1 MAVHRKLTQKEIK
14 GDTAFIE
21 HSIHEVNLVLD
32 TASSLTKI
40 KEPHKVNMFYYL
52 REDSQRRYDC
62 IACITLNVPNIRA
75 EMLDKIR
82 RSLQRATDNGLVPLE
97 SNPAVSVTALA
108 FELID
113 YCENIEIRTLIN
125 VGIGS
130 TGTPATE
137 NKQNA
142 HCFLTAGEAI
152 PIIVRFDIT
161 IPIPATPKAETSTS
175 PKTSIPPPSSS
186 ATAPSS
192 SSSSGAV
199 TVQLKSLSTLLPPFF
214 FPSPNPWRVPSDVTA
229 PQPPANASHQP
240 QQPPS
245 SSTES
250 LGQVF
255 EPVLTTKTI
264 QNFWFR
270 VEIEY
275 DDGWL
280 DDRPTVLGPFFPA
293 EQHIVLADSHYYI
306 EQDFILSGKLLKVF
320 PFFLACLLTLSSCR
334 RERPHSAASPR
345 EAIAL

>member
-1 MAVHRKLTQKEIK
+1 MHSSVELDAHLLPIVAREWANRMAVHRKLTQKEIK

-137 NKQNA
+137 NMQNA

-199 TVQLKSLSTLLPPFF
+199 TVQLKSLSTLLPFF
-214 FPSPNPWRVPSDVTA
+214 FFQVLIRGVSPQMLPHHNHQQT
-229 PQPPANASHQP
+229 PATS
-240 QQPPS
+240 PS
-245 SSTES
+245 SRRRRQQSRSGKFSSPCSRPRPSRTFGSASRSSTTT
-250 LGQVF
+250 GG
-255 EPVLTTKTI
+255 LTTDQPSSARSSPRSSTLSWPTATTI
-264 QNFWFR
+264 SSR
-270 VEIEY
+270 
-275 DDGWL
+275 
-280 DDRPTVLGPFFPA
+280 
-293 EQHIVLADSHYYI
+293 
-306 EQDFILSGKLLKVF
+306 
-320 PFFLACLLTLSSCR
+320 TLSSAVNC
-334 RERPHSAASPR
+334 
-345 EAIAL
+345 